1 MLVRKETMTM
11 NFYDEILDLIKK
23 NNGYV
28 TTSEIVSEGIN
39 TAFLTKMV
47 KRGDIIRIS
56 RGYYGLPQYVQD
68 DYYRIISKSKNARF
82 SLATALYLHNLS
94 DRNPLVYNV
103 TVPIGYSGAL
113 QKEKSVI
120 LTFVKKEWLDL
131 GTIEILSP
139 FGTKVKAYDVERT
152 ICDIIKNKSKMDSE
166 IFSKALKLYAK
177 SKAKDLNKLRKYSR
191 IMKIEKKVN
200 EYMEVLL

>member
-1 MLVRKETMTM
+1 M
-11 NFYDEILDLIKK
+11 
-23 NNGYV
+23 
-28 TTSEIVSEGIN
+28 
-39 TAFLTKMV
+39 
-47 KRGDIIRIS
+47 
-56 RGYYGLPQYVQD
+56 
-68 DYYRIISKSKNARF
+68 
-82 SLATALYLHNLS
+82 
-94 DRNPLVYNV
+94 
-103 TVPIGYSGAL
+103 
-113 QKEKSVI
+113 
-120 LTFVKKEWLDL
+120 TFVKKEWLDL

-139 FGTKVKAYDVERT
+139 FGTKIKAYDVERT